1 MGPFFGLS
9 IAILVCIFIPLE
21 VYSFTT
27 RNNEIKKHKE
37 MIVSPSDTTVSS
49 YIIAFKKTR
58 NIFEKIADLQ
68 PTNVHISR
76 QSKDRLRQV
85 QGWEI
90 VKESGNVS
98 ASVKEQLKTVLLT
111 NGVPIKP

>member
-1 MGPFFGLS
+1 MEFFVYL
-9 IAILVCIFIPLE
+9 IFAIVIFIGIPLE
-21 VYSFTT
+21 IYSFTT
-27 RNNEIKKHKE
+27 RKNEIKKHKE
-37 MIVSPSDTTVSS
+37 MIVNPNDSTVLN
-49 YIIAFKKTR
+49 YIVAFKKTK

-68 PTNVHISR
+68 PTNVHIAR

-98 ASVKEQLKTVLLT
+98 TSVKEQLKTVLLT

>member
-1 MGPFFGLS
+1 MGGFFWLS

-37 MIVSPSDTTVSS
+37 MILSPSDTTVLN
-49 YIIAFKKTR
+49 YIVAFKKTR

-68 PTNVHISR
+68 PTNVHVSR

-90 VKESGNVS
+90 VKDSSNVS
-98 ASVKEQLKTVLLT
+98 STVKTQLRDVLLS
-111 NGVPIKP
+111 NSVPIKP

>member
-1 MGPFFGLS
+1 METFFWLFMG
-9 IAILVCIFIPLE
+9 IIVCVGIPLE
-21 VYSFTT
+21 IYSFTS
-27 RNNEIKKHKE
+27 RKNEIKKHKE
-37 MIVSPSDTTVSS
+37 MIANPSDTTVLS

-58 NIFEKIADLQ
+58 NIIEKLADLQ

-90 VKESGNVS
+90 IKENGNVS
-98 ASVKEQLKTVLLT
+98 ASVKEQLKNVLL
-111 NGVPIKP
+111 NNDVPIKP